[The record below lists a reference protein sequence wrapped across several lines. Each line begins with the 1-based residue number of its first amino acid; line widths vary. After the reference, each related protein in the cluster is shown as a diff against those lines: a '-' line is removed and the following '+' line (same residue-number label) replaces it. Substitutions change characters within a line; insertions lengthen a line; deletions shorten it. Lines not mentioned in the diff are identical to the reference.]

1 MNPGRTG
8 VCVLTL
14 HRIVA
19 SPTKDHDVS
28 WQTFMRLI
36 DLLGEVPVPTSSA
49 LAGSA
54 SARVVLAFDDG
65 TEDHAEVGELL
76 AERGLSAVFFIP
88 ANDLGRPGHLDEAA
102 VLRLAA
108 LRHVIGSHSFEHRPL
123 ADLSFDALRSQVRR
137 SQEELQAVAGSRIT
151 YFAPPG
157 GIGHELLPAVLAE
170 FGLQA
175 SRSMRWGFY
184 RRPEER
190 WQIPCLPV
198 TELTL
203 RRGWI
208 ERALADWDVPLTM
221 RGAWRAK
228 RAMPR
233 RAAIAAR
240 HLLHAAGGRSG

>member
-1 MNPGRTG
+1 
-8 VCVLTL
+8 VLTL

-19 SPTKDHDVS
+19 SPSKDHDVS
-28 WQTFMRLI
+28 WPTFMRLI
-36 DLLGEVPVPTSSA
+36 DLLGEAPAPVSSV
-49 LAGSA
+49 LNGSA
-54 SARVVLAFDDG
+54 SARVALTFDDG
-65 TEDHAEVGELL
+65 SEDHAEVGEVL
-76 AERGLSAVFFIP
+76 AERELSAVFFIP
-88 ANDLGRPGHLDEAA
+88 ANDVGRPGYLDEAE
-102 VLRLAA
+102 VRRLAE
-108 LRHVIGSHSFEHRPL
+108 LGHVIGSHSFEHSPL
-123 ADLSFDALRSQVRR
+123 AGLSFDALRNQAKR
-137 SQEELQAVAGSRIT
+137 SKEELQAIAGTRIP

-157 GIGHELLPAVLAE
+157 GIWNELLPAALAE
-170 FGLQA
+170 SGFRA

-208 ERALADWDVPLTM
+208 AGALADWDLPLTM

-240 HLLHAAGGRSG
+240 HLLHAAGGRFG

>member
-8 VCVLTL
+8 ACVLTL

-19 SPTKDHDVS
+19 SPSKDHDVS
-28 WQTFMRLI
+28 WPTFMRLI
-36 DLLGEVPVPTSSA
+36 DLLGEAPVPVSSD
-49 LAGSA
+49 LDGFA
-54 SARVVLAFDDG
+54 SARIALTFDDG
-65 TEDHAEVGELL
+65 SEDHAEVGELL
-76 AERGLSAVFFIP
+76 ADRGLGAVFFVP
-88 ANDLGRPGHLDEAA
+88 AAEVGRAGYLDEAE
-102 VLRLAA
+102 VRRLTE
-108 LRHVIGSHSFEHRPL
+108 LGHVIGSHSFEHRPL
-123 ADLSFDALRSQVRR
+123 AGLSFDALRNQVTR
-137 SQEELQAVAGSRIT
+137 SKEELRACTGTPIH

-170 FGLQA
+170 SGFRA

-184 RRPEER
+184 RRSDER

-208 ERALADWDVPLTM
+208 AAALADWNLPLTM